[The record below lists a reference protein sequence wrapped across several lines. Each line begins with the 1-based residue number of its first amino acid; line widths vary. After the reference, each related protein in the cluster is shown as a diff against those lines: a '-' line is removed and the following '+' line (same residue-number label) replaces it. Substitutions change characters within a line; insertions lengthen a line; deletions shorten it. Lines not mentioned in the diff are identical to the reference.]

1 MNIPPNHIML
11 CDKFE
16 FWNVLVLFNYFTTI
30 SPENDLVLNFQL
42 NKREY
47 ILYPRVLCVKCRG
60 NYSPGSKE
68 GDSNSR

>member
-1 MNIPPNHIML
+1 MNIPLNPIML

-47 ILYPRVLCVKCRG
+47 IL
-60 NYSPGSKE
+60 
-68 GDSNSR
+68 